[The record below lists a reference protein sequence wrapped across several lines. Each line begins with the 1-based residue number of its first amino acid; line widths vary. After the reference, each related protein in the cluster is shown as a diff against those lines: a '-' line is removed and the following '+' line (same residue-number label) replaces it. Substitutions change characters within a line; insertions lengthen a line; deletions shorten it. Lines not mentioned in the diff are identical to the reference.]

1 MRSRNQ
7 GVKDSRNQVGG
18 TSDSG
23 PHSNPGIP
31 ESLIP
36 PARKLRRRRFGDNI
50 GFLLLAVPLALFVLF
65 ILYMFFYLFRNGLGV
80 INWQFLTQAPTKG
93 MTEGGIWPCVVGTV
107 LVTFV
112 SLIFSVPVGICAAIY
127 LSEYAPA
134 NFVTRAIRSAIRS
147 LAGIPSIV
155 YGLFGVALFVTGLK
169 FGLSILSS
177 GLTLGLMNLPWIIA
191 TAEEAINAIP
201 GSFREGALAL
211 GATKWEA
218 IRHNVLPYAFPGILT
233 GVLLAVARTLGET
246 APILFTGVT
255 YYTRTIPTSFTQK
268 FMALPYHLFTLA
280 TQHDQIST
288 VRPIAF
294 GTALVLLVF
303 VLAFDAVA
311 FIIRLRVAGTNKWQ
325 V

>member
-1 MRSRNQ
+1 MSKRRDQGIEGSR
-7 GVKDSRNQVGG
+7 DQVDAIG
-18 TSDSG
+18 TSS
-23 PHSNPGIP
+23 
-31 ESLIP
+31 
-36 PARKLRRRRFGDNI
+36 PARKLRRRRFGDNA
-50 GFLLLAVPLALFVLF
+50 GFVLLAVPLAVFVLF

-93 MTEGGIWPCVVGTV
+93 MTEGGIWPCIVGTV

-112 SLIFSVPVGICAAIY
+112 SLVFSVPVGIFAAIY

-134 NFVTRAIRSAIRS
+134 NFLTQAIRSAIRS

-255 YYTRTIPTSFTQK
+255 YYTRTIPTSLTQK

-311 FIIRLRVAGTNKWQ
+311 FVIRLRVAGTNKWQ

>member
-1 MRSRNQ
+1 VS
-7 GVKDSRNQVGG
+7 G
-18 TSDSG
+18 TSD
-23 PHSNPGIP
+23 PRPV
-31 ESLIP
+31 
-36 PARKLRRRRFGDNI
+36 RLRRTRFASNA
-50 GFLLLAVPLALFVLF
+50 GFWLLAIPLALFITF
-65 ILYMFFYLFRNGLGV
+65 IVYLSIYLFRNGISTLS
-80 INWQFLTQAPTKG
+80 WTFLTQAPAKG
-93 MTEGGIWPCVVGTV
+93 MTAGGIWPCIVGTV

-112 SLIFSVPVGICAAIY
+112 SLVFSVPIGVFSAIY

-134 NFVTRAIRSAIRS
+134 NLLTRAIRSSIRS

-155 YGLFGVALFVTGLK
+155 YGLFGVALFVTALK
-169 FGLSILSS
+169 LGLSVLAS

-191 TAEEAINAIP
+191 TAEEAISAIP

-233 GVLLAVARTLGET
+233 GVLLALARTLGET

-255 YYTRTIPTSFTQK
+255 YFTKQLPTSLSSK

-280 TQHDQIST
+280 TQHDRILE

-294 GTALVLLVF
+294 GTAIVLLVF
-303 VLAFDAVA
+303 VLLFDAVA
-311 FIIRLRVAGTNKWQ
+311 FVFRLRSAGSNKWQ

>member
-1 MRSRNQ
+1 VS
-7 GVKDSRNQVGG
+7 G
-18 TSDSG
+18 TSD
-23 PHSNPGIP
+23 PRPV
-31 ESLIP
+31 
-36 PARKLRRRRFGDNI
+36 RLRRTRFASNA
-50 GFLLLAVPLALFVLF
+50 GFWLLAIPLALFITF
-65 ILYMFFYLFRNGLGV
+65 IVYLSIYLFRNGISTLS
-80 INWQFLTQAPTKG
+80 WTFLTQAPAKG
-93 MTEGGIWPCVVGTV
+93 MTAGGIWPCIVGTV

-112 SLIFSVPVGICAAIY
+112 SLVFSVPIGVFSAIY

-134 NFVTRAIRSAIRS
+134 NFLTRAIRSSIRS

-155 YGLFGVALFVTGLK
+155 YGLFGVALFVTALK
-169 FGLSILSS
+169 LGLSVIAS

-191 TAEEAINAIP
+191 TAEEAISAIP

-233 GVLLAVARTLGET
+233 GVLLALARTLGET

-255 YYTRTIPTSFTQK
+255 YFTKQLPTSLSSK

-280 TQHDQIST
+280 TQHDRILE

-294 GTALVLLVF
+294 GTAIVLLVF
-303 VLAFDAVA
+303 VLLFDAVA
-311 FIIRLRVAGTNKWQ
+311 FVFRLRSAGSNKWQ

>member
-1 MRSRNQ
+1 VSNRIQ
-7 GVKDSRNQVGG
+7 GVKESRGPVSG
-18 TSDSG
+18 TSD
-23 PHSNPGIP
+23 PRPV
-31 ESLIP
+31 
-36 PARKLRRRRFGDNI
+36 RLRRTRFASNA
-50 GFLLLAVPLALFVLF
+50 GFWLLAIPLALFITF
-65 ILYMFFYLFRNGLGV
+65 IVYLSIYLFRNG
-80 INWQFLTQAPTKG
+80 
-93 MTEGGIWPCVVGTV
+93 IWPCIVGTV

-112 SLIFSVPVGICAAIY
+112 SLVFSVPIGVFSAIY

-134 NFVTRAIRSAIRS
+134 NFLTRAIRSSIRS

-155 YGLFGVALFVTGLK
+155 YGLFGVALFVTALK
-169 FGLSILSS
+169 LGLSVIAS

-191 TAEEAINAIP
+191 TAEEAISAIP

-233 GVLLAVARTLGET
+233 GVLLALARTLGET

-255 YYTRTIPTSFTQK
+255 YFTKQLPTSLSSK

-280 TQHDQIST
+280 TQHDRILE

-294 GTALVLLVF
+294 GTAIVLLVF
-303 VLAFDAVA
+303 VLLFDAVA
-311 FIIRLRVAGTNKWQ
+311 FVFRLRSAGSNKWQ

>member
-1 MRSRNQ
+1 VKKREQ
-7 GVKDSRNQVGG
+7 GVEGSRDQVRATESSAAAARELHRTRFG
-18 TSDSG
+18 
-23 PHSNPGIP
+23 SNYRFWLLGIP
-31 ESLIP
+31 LI
-36 PARKLRRRRFGDNI
+36 AFIAFI
-50 GFLLLAVPLALFVLF
+50 GL
-65 ILYMFFYLFRNGLGV
+65 MFYYLFRNGMGV
-80 INWQFLTQAPTKG
+80 ISWRFLTQPPTNG
-93 MTEGGIWPCVVGTV
+93 MTAGGIWPCIVGTV

-112 SLIFSVPVGICAAIY
+112 SLIFSVPIGVCSAIY

-134 NFVTRAIRSAIRS
+134 NVLTRGIRSSIRS

-155 YGLFGVALFVTGLK
+155 YGLFGVALFVSAVKL
-169 FGLSILSS
+169 GLSILAS

-191 TAEEAINAIP
+191 TAEEAISAIP

-211 GATKWEA
+211 GTTKWEA

-233 GVLLAVARTLGET
+233 GILLAVARTMGET

-255 YYTRTIPTSFTQK
+255 YYTRQLPNSLASK

-280 TQHDQIST
+280 TQHDQMMK

-294 GTALVLLVF
+294 GTAIVLLTF
-303 VLAFDAVA
+303 VLLFDAVA
-311 FIIRLRVAGTNKWQ
+311 FVFRLRSAGTNKWQ

>member
-1 MRSRNQ
+1 MSKRREQGIEGSR
-7 GVKDSRNQVGG
+7 DQVGG
-18 TSDSG
+18 IGTSS
-23 PHSNPGIP
+23 
-31 ESLIP
+31 
-36 PARKLRRRRFGDNI
+36 PARKLRRHRFGDNI
-50 GFLLLAVPLALFVLF
+50 GFVLLAAPLALFVLF

-93 MTEGGIWPCVVGTV
+93 MTEGGIWPCIVGTV

-112 SLIFSVPVGICAAIY
+112 SLIFSVPVGVSAAIY

-134 NFVTRAIRSAIRS
+134 NFITRAIRSAIRS

-169 FGLSILSS
+169 FGLSVLSS

-255 YYTRTIPTSFTQK
+255 YYTRTIPTSLTQK

-280 TQHDQIST
+280 TQHDKVLT

-311 FIIRLRVAGTNKWQ
+311 FIMRLRVAAANKWQ

>member
-1 MRSRNQ
+1 
-7 GVKDSRNQVGG
+7 VDAIG
-18 TSDSG
+18 TSS
-23 PHSNPGIP
+23 
-31 ESLIP
+31 
-36 PARKLRRRRFGDNI
+36 PARKLRRRRFGDNA
-50 GFLLLAVPLALFVLF
+50 GFVLLAVPLAVFVLF

-93 MTEGGIWPCVVGTV
+93 MTEGGIWPCIVGTV

-112 SLIFSVPVGICAAIY
+112 SLVFSVPVGIFAAIY

-134 NFVTRAIRSAIRS
+134 NFLTRAIRSAIRS

-255 YYTRTIPTSFTQK
+255 YYTRTIPTSLTQK

-311 FIIRLRVAGTNKWQ
+311 FVIRLRVAGTNKWQ

>member
-1 MRSRNQ
+1 VSKRRDQGIEGSR
-7 GVKDSRNQVGG
+7 DQVDAIG
-18 TSDSG
+18 TSS
-23 PHSNPGIP
+23 S
-31 ESLIP
+31 
-36 PARKLRRRRFGDNI
+36 ARKLRRRRLGDNI
-50 GFLLLAVPLALFVLF
+50 GFVLLAVPLAMFVLF

-80 INWQFLTQAPTKG
+80 INWQFLTRAPTQG
-93 MTEGGIWPCVVGTV
+93 MTEGGIWPCIVGTV

-112 SLIFSVPVGICAAIY
+112 SLIFSVPVGVSAAIY

-233 GVLLAVARTLGET
+233 GVLLAVARTMGET

-255 YYTRTIPTSFTQK
+255 YYTRTVPTSLTQK

-311 FIIRLRVAGTNKWQ
+311 FIIRLRVAAANKWQ

>member
-1 MRSRNQ
+1 MTPDTHSPDCCPDASREP
-7 GVKDSRNQVGG
+7 R
-18 TSDSG
+18 
-23 PHSNPGIP
+23 
-31 ESLIP
+31 
-36 PARKLRRRRFGDNI
+36 RKLRRTRFTSNI
-50 GFLLLAVPLALFVLF
+50 GFVLLAVPLVAFLVY
-65 ILYMFFYLFRNGLGV
+65 IVYMFGYLFSNGLGV
-80 INWQFLTQAPTKG
+80 INWQFLTQPPTRG
-93 MTEGGIWPCVVGTV
+93 MTEGGIWPCIVGTV

-112 SLIFSVPVGICAAIY
+112 SLIFSVPIGVSAAIY
-127 LSEYAPA
+127 LSEYAPG
-134 NFVTRAIRSAIRS
+134 NIITRAIRSAIRS

-169 FGLSILSS
+169 LGLSIAAS

-191 TAEEAINAIP
+191 TAEEAIHAIP

-211 GATKWEA
+211 GTTKWEA

-233 GVLLAVARTLGET
+233 GVLLALARTLGET

-255 YYTRTIPTSFTQK
+255 YYTRQLPNSLGSK

-280 TQHDQIST
+280 TQHDQVMT

-294 GTALVLLVF
+294 GTAIVLLVF
-303 VLAFDAVA
+303 VLAFDALA
-311 FIIRLRVAGTNKWQ
+311 FIIRLRVAAANKWQ

>member
-1 MRSRNQ
+1 
-7 GVKDSRNQVGG
+7 VTPD
-18 TSDSG
+18 T
-23 PHSNPGIP
+23 HSLDCCPDANREP
-31 ESLIP
+31 
-36 PARKLRRRRFGDNI
+36 RRRLRGRGFGSSI
-50 GFLLLAVPLALFVLF
+50 GFAFLAVPLVLF
-65 ILYMFFYLFRNGLGV
+65 ILFILFMFFYLFRNGLGV
-80 INWQFLTQAPTKG
+80 INWQFLTQPPTKG
-93 MTEGGIWPCVVGTV
+93 MTEGGIWPCIVGTV

-112 SLIFSVPVGICAAIY
+112 SLIFSVPIGVSAAIY
-127 LSEYAPA
+127 LSEYAPG
-134 NFVTRAIRSAIRS
+134 NIITRAIRSAIRS

-169 FGLSILSS
+169 LGLSIAAS

-191 TAEEAINAIP
+191 TAEEAIHAIP

-211 GATKWEA
+211 GTTKWEA

-233 GVLLAVARTLGET
+233 GVLLALARTMGET

-255 YYTRTIPTSFTQK
+255 YYTRQMPHSLSSK

-280 TQHDQIST
+280 TQHDQVMT

-294 GTALVLLVF
+294 GTAIVLLVF
-303 VLAFDAVA
+303 VLAFDALA
-311 FIIRLRVAGTNKWQ
+311 FIVRLRMASANKWQ

>member
-1 MRSRNQ
+1 MSRRRDQ
-7 GVKDSRNQVGG
+7 GIEGSRDQVDAIG
-18 TSDSG
+18 TSS
-23 PHSNPGIP
+23 
-31 ESLIP
+31 
-36 PARKLRRRRFGDNI
+36 PARKLRRRRFGDNA
-50 GFLLLAVPLALFVLF
+50 GFVLLAVPLAVFVLF

-93 MTEGGIWPCVVGTV
+93 MTEGGIWPCIVGTV

-112 SLIFSVPVGICAAIY
+112 SLVFSVPVGIFAAIY

-134 NFVTRAIRSAIRS
+134 NFLTRAIRSAIRS

-255 YYTRTIPTSFTQK
+255 YYTRTIPTSLTQK

-311 FIIRLRVAGTNKWQ
+311 FVIRLRVAGTNKWQ

>member
-1 MRSRNQ
+1 M
-7 GVKDSRNQVGG
+7 DAIG
-18 TSDSG
+18 TSS
-23 PHSNPGIP
+23 
-31 ESLIP
+31 
-36 PARKLRRRRFGDNI
+36 PARKLRRRRFGDNA
-50 GFLLLAVPLALFVLF
+50 GFVLLAVPLAVFVLF

-93 MTEGGIWPCVVGTV
+93 MTEGGIWPCIVGTV

-112 SLIFSVPVGICAAIY
+112 SLVFSVPVGIFAAIY

-134 NFVTRAIRSAIRS
+134 NFLTRAIRSAIRS

-255 YYTRTIPTSFTQK
+255 YYTRTIPTSLTQK

-311 FIIRLRVAGTNKWQ
+311 FVIRLRVAGTNKWQ